1 MEPMDFRSTCI
12 VILIALAF
20 AGTII
25 WRIVEWG
32 KEFKKQKETDKFEYD
47 MFYLWVDD
55 CIKNYGIHKD
65 NYNYLK
71 AKIIELSELKYK
83 DSERTDVLTANLR
96 RRFARF
102 ALDDCDSVYME
113 NDIF

>member
-12 VILIALAF
+12 VILIAIAF

-32 KEFKKQKETDKFEYD
+32 KAFKAKRELEQFEYD
-47 MFYLWVDD
+47 TFYVWLQD
-55 CIKNYGIHKD
+55 CIKKYSIHKD

-102 ALDDCDSVYME
+102 AADDCDSVFME